1 MADISIPIMDESE
14 AVGTNSADNNKAE
27 YPSYILQDEDNNEI
41 AFYSMEE
48 MSVTNT
54 TSIPSEPIE
63 EGSWASYNRVVEPLE
78 ATAILV
84 MEGAEADI
92 QTALDGLNELSR
104 SEKKLTFITPFSSYE
119 NMMLV
124 SFDYRRDGNSGF
136 NVLRV
141 NINLKEIREVGTQK
155 TTTAVSE
162 PPPVTEEAS
171 PSDGSYVDDEDFG
184 EVATQA
190 PSSNEQ
196 DTAEAGGKRKSALAE
211 MFGSRGSG
219 SY

>member
-1 MADISIPIMDESE
+1 MDIENTIPIVDESE
-14 AVGTNSADNNKAE
+14 AVSTNIADNSTKAE
-27 YPSYILQDEDNNEI
+27 YPPYILQDEDNNEI

-63 EGSWASYNRVVEPLE
+63 QGSWASYNRVIEPLE

-84 MEGAEADI
+84 LEGEEADI
-92 QTALDGLNELSR
+92 QTALDALNELAR
-104 SEKKLTFITPFSSYE
+104 NEKKLTFITPFASYE

-124 SFDYRRDGNSGF
+124 SFDYRRDGNAGF
-136 NVLRV
+136 NTLRV
-141 NINLKEIREVGTQK
+141 NISLKEIREVGSQK

-171 PSDGSYVDDEDFG
+171 PDDGSYVSEEAYG
-184 EVATQA
+184 ETPTQA
-190 PSSNEQ
+190 PSTAEQ
-196 DTAEAGGKRKSALAE
+196 DTAEASGKRKSALAE
-211 MFGSRGSG
+211 MFGSYGG
-219 SY
+219 

>member
-1 MADISIPIMDESE
+1 MDIENTIPIVDESE
-14 AVGTNSADNNKAE
+14 AVSTNTADNSTKAE
-27 YPSYILQDEDNNEI
+27 YPPYILQDEDNNEI

-48 MSVTNT
+48 MSVTNN

-63 EGSWASYNRVVEPLE
+63 QGSWASYNRVIEPLE

-84 MEGAEADI
+84 LEGEEADI
-92 QTALDGLNELSR
+92 QTALDALNELAR
-104 SEKKLTFITPFSSYE
+104 NEKKLTFITPFASYE

-124 SFDYRRDGNSGF
+124 SFDYRRDGNAGF

-141 NINLKEIREVGTQK
+141 NINLKEIREVGSQK

-171 PSDGSYVDDEDFG
+171 PDDGSYVSEEAYG
-184 EVATQA
+184 ETPTQA
-190 PSSNEQ
+190 PSTAEQ
-196 DTAEAGGKRKSALAE
+196 DTAEASGKRKSALAE
-211 MFGSRGSG
+211 MFGSYGG
-219 SY
+219 